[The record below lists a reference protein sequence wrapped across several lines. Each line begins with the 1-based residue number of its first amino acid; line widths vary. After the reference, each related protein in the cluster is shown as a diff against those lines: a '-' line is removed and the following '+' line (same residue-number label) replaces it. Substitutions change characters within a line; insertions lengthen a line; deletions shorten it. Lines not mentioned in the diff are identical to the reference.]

1 MNTLSELPLD
11 PISETLHNKIPNW
24 EMVSEIVNATSIIS
38 RSARQ
43 VRHALDFHRFGVLR
57 VVLRLDGVATG
68 FMSGKHLL
76 LSGTIEIY
84 ASILKR
90 YSKSK
95 NMVEAVI
102 LT

>member
-43 VRHALDFHRFGVLR
+43 VRLALDFHRFGVLIFA
-57 VVLRLDGVATG
+57 LRLDGVVER
-68 FMSGKHLL
+68 FLSGKKCFLR
-76 LSGTIEIY
+76 
-84 ASILKR
+84 AP
-90 YSKSK
+90 
-95 NMVEAVI
+95 
-102 LT
+102 